1 MTNTITNMLHT
12 DVYNREALESAA
24 TRDGF
29 GEGLLEAGRADE
41 RVVGL
46 TADLAG
52 STKMDAFAAE
62 FPERFVQV
70 GVAEQNLVTVA
81 SGMAHE
87 GKIPFASSFAQF
99 SPGRSWEQIR
109 TTICYNNQ
117 PVKVIGT
124 HAGLSVGPDG
134 ATHQALE
141 DIAITRA
148 LPNMRVI
155 VPVDALQ
162 AKRATMA
169 VAQDDKPVY
178 IRLAREKSP
187 VFTTDNTPFEIG
199 KANVYREGT
208 DVTVIATGPLV
219 YEALEAAEQSDLSV
233 EVVAVHTIKPL
244 DAETIIASAKK
255 TGAVVTVEEHQIA
268 GGLGGAVA
276 EVLSENCPVPLTRI
290 GVHDRFGESGEAGE
304 LWEKHGLT
312 SQNIATQANEITKRK
327 KL

>member
-1 MTNTITNMLHT
+1 MLLK
-12 DVYNREALESAA
+12 DVYNREALDHAA
-24 TRDGF
+24 TREGF
-29 GEGLLEAGRADE
+29 GDGLLEAGKADE

-46 TADLAG
+46 TADLGG
-52 STKMDAFAAE
+52 STKMQAFAQE

-81 SGMAHE
+81 SGLAHE

-187 VFTTDNTPFEIG
+187 IFTTPETPFEIG

-208 DVTVIATGPLV
+208 DVTVVATGPLV
-219 YEALEAAEQSDLSV
+219 YEALMAAEQSDLSV

-244 DAETIIASAKK
+244 DHETIVASAQK
-255 TGAVVTVEEHQIA
+255 TGAVITVEEHQVA

-276 EVLSENCPVPLTRI
+276 EVLGEHHPVPLKRI
-290 GVHDRFGESGEAGE
+290 GVQDSFGESGTAQE

-312 SQNIATQANEITKRK
+312 PENIMTQINNRIKRT
-327 KL
+327 

>member
-1 MTNTITNMLHT
+1 MLHT

-70 GVAEQNLVTVA
+70 GVAEQNLITVA

-109 TTICYNNQ
+109 TTVCYNNQ

-162 AKRATMA
+162 AKRVTMA

-187 VFTTDNTPFEIG
+187 VFTTVDTPFEIG

-219 YEALEAAEQSDLSV
+219 YEALEAAEQSDLSI

-244 DAETIIASAKK
+244 DTDTIIASAQK
-255 TGAVVTVEEHQIA
+255 TGAVITVEEHQIA

-276 EVLSENCPVPLTRI
+276 EVLGENCPVPLTRI
-290 GVHDRFGESGEAGE
+290 GVQDSFGESGEAGE

-327 KL
+327 

>member
-1 MTNTITNMLHT
+1 MLHT
-12 DVYNREALESAA
+12 NVQNRDALEAAA

-29 GEGLLEAGRADE
+29 GEGLLEAARANDQ
-41 RVVGL
+41 VVGL

-52 STKMDAFAAE
+52 STKMDAFAKE

-81 SGMAHE
+81 SGLAHE

-99 SPGRSWEQIR
+99 SPGRNWEQIR
-109 TTICYNNQ
+109 TTICYNNRG
-117 PVKVIGT
+117 VKVIGT

-155 VPVDALQ
+155 VPVDSLQ

-169 VAQDDKPVY
+169 VALDDKPVY

-187 VFTTDNTPFEIG
+187 IFTTLDTPFEIG
-199 KANVYREGT
+199 KADIYHEGT

-219 YEALEAAEQSDLSV
+219 YEALQAAYQSDVSV

-244 DAETIIASAKK
+244 DADTIIASAKK
-255 TGAVVTVEEHQIA
+255 TGAVITVEEHQVN

-276 EVLSENCPVPLTRI
+276 EVLGEQYPVPLYRI
-290 GVHDRFGESGEAGE
+290 GVQDSFGESGEAAE
-304 LWEKHGLT
+304 LWEKYGLT
-312 SQNIATQANEITKRK
+312 TEHILTQISHIIKRK
-327 KL
+327 